1 MAKKT
6 NSFTSFWYCYAR
18 PIFGKTAA
26 CFIAL
31 CSFVLLISETQVFLS
46 QETSLLGYLLLFRN
60 FQVIRVLTFFVMGFI
75 IYMSNYALFRLKLA
89 NLYGLY
95 RKESDG
101 ASLMF
106 ATVNFSRIG
115 IAIVFNFF
123 DMVRM
128 EKSIFSTVMQAPQ
141 MGLLG

>member
-1 MAKKT
+1 
-6 NSFTSFWYCYAR
+6 
-18 PIFGKTAA
+18 
-26 CFIAL
+26 
-31 CSFVLLISETQVFLS
+31 
-46 QETSLLGYLLLFRN
+46 
-60 FQVIRVLTFFVMGFI
+60 MGLI

-123 DMVRM
+123 DMIKM
-128 EKSIFSTVMQAPQ
+128 EHSIFSTVMQAPK